1 MYEGGK
7 IGRWG
12 REEMPGGPE
21 RGTTGKS
28 DENCTRWQP
37 SRVPTTKFAKGKSD
51 QQDNQK
57 MNGVDRL
64 YK

>member
-51 QQDNQK
+51 QQ
-57 MNGVDRL
+57 VL
-64 YK
+64 